1 MRRGSAVVLL
11 TLTLSIAVACC
22 AVCSAAAVSPA
33 GPGPTVATEDTMTTA
48 IGEVL
53 VRAPRVTLDEILD
66 RVARGEARRD
76 SSIQDESYRVTTR
89 IVRDPGHG
97 RAPVVLQESVYQVYR
112 KRPGKVRAI
121 LLREYHE
128 KKDDKDDDEVTFR
141 KDIRE
146 DIVDFAFQPS
156 ARRNFTYRIIGRDLV
171 GGHLVYRIEFSPRS
185 HLDPSTPSGVVW
197 VDTNDFVILRQEV
210 RFDRSPVPVVLK
222 EISRMVVERQRV
234 DDIWVLKRVML
245 RAEMSFPIP
254 GFGSGFDFAIM
265 FDDYR
270 LNTSLPDTLFTE
282 LKSAKV
288 SKR

>member
-1 MRRGSAVVLL
+1 MRRCSALMLL
-11 TLTLSIAVACC
+11 TWTLSVAVAGRE
-22 AVCSAAAVSPA
+22 VRAAAATSSG

-89 IVRDPGHG
+89 VVRDPGHG
-97 RAPVVLQESVYQVYR
+97 RAPIVMQELVHQVYR

-128 KKDDKDDDEVTFR
+128 KKDDNGDNEITFR
-141 KDIRE
+141 RDIRE
-146 DIVDFAFQPS
+146 DVVDFAFQP
-156 ARRNFTYRIIGRDLV
+156 AQRHNFTYRIVGRDLV
-171 GGHLVYRIEFSPRS
+171 GGHLVYRIEFTPRS
-185 HLDPSTPSGVVW
+185 RLDPSVPSGVVW
-197 VDTNDFVILRQEV
+197 VDTNEFVILRQEV
-210 RFDRSPVPVVLK
+210 QFERSPVPLVLK

-245 RAEMSFPIP
+245 RARTSIPIP
-254 GFGSGFDFAIM
+254 GIGNAFDFAVL
-265 FDDYR
+265 FEDYQ
-270 LNTSLPDTLFTE
+270 LNSGLPDTLFNDVKFE
-282 LKSAKV
+282 QGK
-288 SKR
+288 KR